1 MIRLCAVLSRLSE
14 IPTFPFSTFRL
25 GGPGRRAA
33 VARCSAPCA
42 RLRPCVDAPGPAR
55 VGVVARVSSRSICM
69 AIPIFVRR
77 VAVSAGFRRVS
88 TTAVLGDHA
97 VWPVAVGL
105 VASRPRTC
113 GSWETCGSWVL
124 WESATGPAR
133 HAVENE
139 RARLAR
145 KNEPEFLRTGIPQTL
160 VSVADCAL
168 TVRPADAPAEG
179 AMPPQPG
186 RGWGVQRRVAWDP
199 GTATGRAVGR
209 RPRSRRWPRCARPP
223 CTNMPSTRVSPRPL
237 RAAGAWGGGSRSRIG
252 WRWVAVGRCGHRAT
266 GLRAALRRRLR
277 RNGDWD
283 PFGPL
288 MSSPS
293 SASRVSFLSV
303 SNVVCRS
310 LPRPRHR
317 PVRALRCLVR
327 TSAACHEIAP
337 AAAAGVT
344 RVSLVCATRD
354 VVLSTQS

>member
-1 MIRLCAVLSRLSE
+1 MGSAAPRGVGPRHSHRAGGRPAAALSAL
-14 IPTFPFSTFRL
+14 
-25 GGPGRRAA
+25 
-33 VARCSAPCA
+33 AP
-42 RLRPCVDAPGPAR
+42 
-55 VGVVARVSSRSICM
+55 
-69 AIPIFVRR
+69 
-77 VAVSAGFRRVS
+77 
-88 TTAVLGDHA
+88 
-97 VWPVAVGL
+97 
-105 VASRPRTC
+105 
-113 GSWETCGSWVL
+113 
-124 WESATGPAR
+124 
-133 HAVENE
+133 
-139 RARLAR
+139 
-145 KNEPEFLRTGIPQTL
+145 
-160 VSVADCAL
+160 
-168 TVRPADAPAEG
+168 VRP
-179 AMPPQPG
+179 
-186 RGWGVQRRVAWDP
+186 
-199 GTATGRAVGR
+199 
-209 RPRSRRWPRCARPP
+209 S
-223 CTNMPSTRVSPRPL
+223 TNMPSTRVSPRPL

-317 PVRALRCLVR
+317 PVRALRCAVR

-344 RVSLVCATRD
+344 RVCATRD

>member
-1 MIRLCAVLSRLSE
+1 M
-14 IPTFPFSTFRL
+14 
-25 GGPGRRAA
+25 
-33 VARCSAPCA
+33 
-42 RLRPCVDAPGPAR
+42 
-55 VGVVARVSSRSICM
+55 
-69 AIPIFVRR
+69 
-77 VAVSAGFRRVS
+77 
-88 TTAVLGDHA
+88 
-97 VWPVAVGL
+97 
-105 VASRPRTC
+105 
-113 GSWETCGSWVL
+113 
-124 WESATGPAR
+124 
-133 HAVENE
+133 
-139 RARLAR
+139 
-145 KNEPEFLRTGIPQTL
+145 
-160 VSVADCAL
+160 
-168 TVRPADAPAEG
+168 RPADAPAEG

-223 CTNMPSTRVSPRPL
+223 TCRPRACPRDHCVPL
-237 RAAGAWGGGSRSRIG
+237 GLGVAGRGRGSGGGG
-252 WRWVAVGRCGHRAT
+252 GWVAVGRCGHRAT

-317 PVRALRCLVR
+317 PVRALRCAVR

-344 RVSLVCATRD
+344 RVCATRD